1 MLVRGKMLE
10 GWGRLASRPRLQK
23 NHPLPANSGQTHI
36 RFGAGRGQGEGI
48 LLYYFLKN
56 LGENDQLRFFNALGS
71 IPLN

>member
-1 MLVRGKMLE
+1 MLE

-56 LGENDQLRFFNALGS
+56 LGEND
-71 IPLN
+71 